1 MHEGSSFFNRNRKKK
16 HSGYAI
22 GKDGYLLSDFG
33 NCLNLFLEY
42 SIEKSDGCSLK
53 GTLNFV

>member
-1 MHEGSSFFNRNRKKK
+1 MTEIVKRNIPVFPYD
-16 HSGYAI
+16 SGYAI